1 MELQS
6 TSNHDFKY
14 SQIHYNDHIVDNI
27 DRKNKYLDSPESY
40 NTNSV
45 VIQNFSDDQEF
56 SQSVETKYDFSRK
69 YHKLLKLVT
78 TTFLNINFKG

>member
-6 TSNHDFKY
+6 TSSHDFKY

-69 YHKLLKLVT
+69 YHKLLKVVT
-78 TTFLNINFKG
+78 TTFLNINFKR

>member
-6 TSNHDFKY
+6 TSNYDLKY

-40 NTNSV
+40 NTNPV